1 MGVFKSRQDYK
12 VCFTVGWRAF
22 LSIENLSR
30 DWSWSIKKIKF
41 TDFNFIII

>member
-22 LSIENLSR
+22 LSTENLAKEVMEHQEDKHSQ
-30 DWSWSIKKIKF
+30 ILA
-41 TDFNFIII
+41 